1 MRYKSIITVKRE
13 NFDLLKK
20 FSGVRDELEYIK
32 ENIKNKDMK
41 SYKNFRSVKEVR
53 RSKKCPVLNF
63 QPIRESEIYKDM
75 QAMGWTEMIAENP
88 IGIEKTGP
96 EEQRYFKDRLG
107 NIAFKHE
114 SMKSPKMGYP
124 QYNIMHNGSIR
135 VVVGPSKSSE
145 FPRLNTDLRRACMT
159 VEDYLFKMT
168 FLVKYILKMEGFP
181 ITESEVYGPESY
193 KEVIRRK
200 IEEDPSNVSKISV
213 LPPSMKKSDDLMK
226 GASVLKRFGKL

>member
-1 MRYKSIITVKRE
+1 ME
-13 NFDLLKK
+13 
-20 FSGVRDELEYIK
+20 
-32 ENIKNKDMK
+32 

-53 RSKKCPVLNF
+53 RAKKCPVLNF
-63 QPIRESEIYKDM
+63 QPIRESDVYKDM

-107 NIAFKHE
+107 NIAFRHE
-114 SMKSPKMGYP
+114 SMRGPKQGYP

-159 VEDYLFKMT
+159 VEDYLFKMS
-168 FLVKYILKMEGFP
+168 FLIKYILKMEGFP
-181 ITESEVYGPESY
+181 ITEAEVYGPESY
-193 KEVIRRK
+193 KDVIRRK

-213 LPPSMKKSDDLMK
+213 LPPSMKKADDLMK